1 MKKNFFKRAR
11 GELGDSFSLFRI
23 SCENKPQNMATL
35 VQTDFDVFYQ
45 FEKMHFYDYM
55 YIFSLTINV

>member
-1 MKKNFFKRAR
+1 
-11 GELGDSFSLFRI
+11 
-23 SCENKPQNMATL
+23 MATL
-35 VQTDFDVFYQ
+35 VQTDFEVFYQ